1 MGELRARGRQI
12 NRQTVDRPF
21 GRAPDKLSRC
31 GQETVRGF
39 CVPDSATRETVG
51 TAVLRPLQQEDAAR
65 FHQLINDWDICR
77 RLPEAPFPYPL
88 ETAEAWVAAAVAD
101 RAAGRA
107 HEFAILD
114 ADGSMIGSAGLRLD
128 AARGS
133 AALGYWIGRRFW
145 RRGHAGAAVAE
156 LLHWGFAELPI
167 ATIEATVA
175 ADNAASIALLERAGF
190 SPTGR
195 GHAKFIG
202 QPGASLPV
210 MRYAITREALALRHL
225 AAPEPVAAPVAAKP
239 LVLVA
244 ACALV
249 DIEGRILLARRPP
262 GKKMAGLWE
271 FPGGKLA
278 PGETPERALVR
289 EMEEE
294 LGILLREED
303 VAPFAFASHAYDQFH
318 LLMPLYLARRWSG
331 TPEPREGQ
339 ALAWVP
345 PDRLDEYPMPPADRP
360 LLPLLRDFL

>member
-1 MGELRARGRQI
+1 
-12 NRQTVDRPF
+12 
-21 GRAPDKLSRC
+21 
-31 GQETVRGF
+31 VRGF
-39 CVPDSATRETVG
+39 FVPDIATRDAVG
-51 TAVLRPLQQEDAAR
+51 TAVLRPLAQEDAAR

-107 HEFAILD
+107 HEFAIVD
-114 ADGSMIGSAGLRLD
+114 ADGGMIGSAGLRLD
-128 AARGS
+128 AARAAPRWATGS
-133 AALGYWIGRRFW
+133 AAVSGAAVMPGGRRRAAALGV
-145 RRGHAGAAVAE
+145 RRAADLHDRGDGGRRQRSFDRAARRRRVQRDGPGPCEIHRPARREPAGGALCDHAGGAGAA
-156 LLHWGFAELPI
+156 P
-167 ATIEATVA
+167 
-175 ADNAASIALLERAGF
+175 SCR
-190 SPTGR
+190 
-195 GHAKFIG
+195 
-202 QPGASLPV
+202 
-210 MRYAITREALALRHL
+210 
-225 AAPEPVAAPVAAKP
+225 PEPVAVAAAAKP

-278 PGETPERALVR
+278 PGETPEQALVR

-294 LGILLREED
+294 LGIRLREED